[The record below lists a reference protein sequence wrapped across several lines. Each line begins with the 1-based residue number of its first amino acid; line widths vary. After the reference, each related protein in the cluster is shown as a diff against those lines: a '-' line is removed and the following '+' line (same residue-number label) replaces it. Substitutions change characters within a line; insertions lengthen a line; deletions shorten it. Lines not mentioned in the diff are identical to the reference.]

1 MATLAQVLLWG
12 TRIGVVSLEDGER
25 IAAFQYEPDFVS
37 HGIEVCPLVLPL
49 GNRVYQFAGLSE
61 STFRGLPGLLADSL
75 PDRFGR
81 ALIEAWL
88 ATQGRTWDSFNVIEQ
103 LCYLGSRGMGALEFL
118 PATRET
124 GKAERIDVSQLV
136 KLASEI
142 LSARGTLRQ
151 SFAADERKAALAQ
164 ILQVGTSAGG
174 ARAKAVIAWNP
185 TTNEVRSG
193 QLATPEGFEHW
204 LLKFDGV
211 SGNRD
216 KENEDPKGYTRIE
229 FAYSLMAGAAG
240 IHMNECRLLADGP
253 RQHFMTRRFDRP
265 GGEAKLH
272 MLSLGGIAHMD
283 FNEPAANTYEQT
295 FDVLH
300 QLTLGTDAAEQ
311 LYRRM
316 LLNVIGRNQ
325 DDHVKNIAFLMD
337 QSGQWRLSPAYDV
350 TYSYNPKGAW
360 TGQHQMSINGKRDG
374 FTRDDLY
381 QCARRA
387 RISRQAATRAFD
399 EVRASAQRWPDWARD
414 AGISEEHQKQIQI
427 ALRLEIPE
435 K

>member
-1 MATLAQVLLWG
+1 MATLAQVRLWG

-25 IAAFQYEPDFVS
+25 IAAFQYEPDFIA

-49 GNRVYQFAGLSE
+49 GNRIHQFPSLSE
-61 STFRGLPGLLADSL
+61 RSFRGLPGLLADSL

-88 ATQGRTWDSFNVIEQ
+88 ATQGRTWDSFNAIEQ

-118 PATRET
+118 PATREA
-124 GKAERIDVSQLV
+124 GKAEPIDVGQLV
-136 KLASEI
+136 KLASEV
-142 LSARGTLRQ
+142 LCARGTLRE
-151 SFAADERKAALAQ
+151 SFATDERKAALAQ

-185 TTNEVRSG
+185 TTSEVRSG
-193 QLATPEGFEHW
+193 QLAAPEGFEHW

-229 FAYSLMAGAAG
+229 YAYSLMAGAAG
-240 IHMNECRLLADGP
+240 IHMSQCRLLADGP

-265 GGEAKLH
+265 GGAAKLH
-272 MLSLGGIAHMD
+272 MLSLGGMAHMD
-283 FNEPAANTYEQT
+283 FNEPAGNTYEQA

-300 QLTLGTDAAEQ
+300 RLALGTDAAEQ

-316 LLNVIGRNQ
+316 LLNVMGRNQ

-350 TYSYNPKGAW
+350 TCSYNPEGAW
-360 TGQHQMSINGKRDG
+360 TNQHQMSINGKRDG

-399 EVRASAQRWPDWARD
+399 EVLAATKRWPEWARV
-414 AGISEEHQKQIQI
+414 AGVSGEHERKIQG
-427 ALRLEIPE
+427 ALRLEIPG